1 MKLKSRFYR
10 LIERFLSHF
19 TDRIVCISEAE
30 KASAVN
36 NNICNEDKLSL
47 IPNGI
52 DIQAVIDAKPKSR
65 NELGFTDNAF
75 VVGMIGRISK
85 QKAPDVF
92 IKAAKF
98 VANKISEATFVIVGD
113 GEMRPEIEK
122 YATENKLQLY
132 ITGWTDEPYSY
143 LKTFDVAV
151 LPSRWEGFGLAV
163 VEYMAAE
170 KNVVATRIDAL
181 PTIIEDKVDGLLVEV
196 DSPEDLCNKIIWLH
210 NHPDEA
216 AQMRA
221 NAFKKVRD
229 KYDIQRVAQQ
239 HLEMFEQLKKQLF
252 SPARVKKLQISTNIS
267 GAKMKECGYKFERTF
282 EAAIADWYVD
292 NDKKYMEQSLCTNL
306 AEYLEKG
313 VMKQ

>member
-10 LIERFLSHF
+10 FIEQFLSHF

-30 KASAVN
+30 KESAVN
-36 NNICNEDKLSL
+36 NNICNTEKLSL

-52 DIQAVIDAKPKSR
+52 DVQAVINAKPKSR
-65 NELGFTDNAF
+65 NELGITDDAF

-92 IKAAKF
+92 IKAAKLLARLIPTASF
-98 VANKISEATFVIVGD
+98 IIVGD

-122 YATENKLQLY
+122 YASENNLQLY

-143 LKTFDVAV
+143 LKLFDVAV

-181 PTIIEDKVDGLLVEV
+181 PTIIDDNVDGLLVDV
-196 DSPEDLCNKIIWLH
+196 DSPEDLCKKIVWLH
-210 NHPDEA
+210 NNQKEA
-216 AQMRA
+216 VQIRA
-221 NAFKKVRD
+221 NAFKKVCE

-239 HLEMFEQLKKQLF
+239 HLELFELLIK
-252 SPARVKKLQISTNIS
+252 
-267 GAKMKECGYKFERTF
+267 
-282 EAAIADWYVD
+282 
-292 NDKKYMEQSLCTNL
+292 
-306 AEYLEKG
+306 
-313 VMKQ
+313 

>member
-10 LIERFLSHF
+10 LIERFLSRF

-30 KASAVN
+30 RKSAVN
-36 NNICNEDKLSL
+36 NNIGNEDKLSL

-52 DIQAVIDAKPKSR
+52 DVLAVIDAKPKLR
-65 NELGFTDNAF
+65 DELGIADDAF

-85 QKAPDVF
+85 QKAPDIF
-92 IKAAKF
+92 IKAAKL
-98 VANKISEATFVIVGD
+98 VASQISEAAFVIVGD
-113 GEMRPEIEK
+113 GEMRSEIEK
-122 YATENKLQLY
+122 YASENNLKLY

-181 PTIIEDKVDGLLVEV
+181 PTIIEDKVDGLLVDV
-196 DSPEDLCNKIIWLH
+196 DSPEDLCEKILWLH

-216 AQMRA
+216 AQMRI
-221 NAFKKVRD
+221 NALKKVRE

-239 HLEMFEQLKKQLF
+239 HLEMFERLK
-252 SPARVKKLQISTNIS
+252 
-267 GAKMKECGYKFERTF
+267 M
-282 EAAIADWYVD
+282 
-292 NDKKYMEQSLCTNL
+292 
-306 AEYLEKG
+306 
-313 VMKQ
+313 

>member
-10 LIERFLSHF
+10 LIERFLSRF

-30 KASAVN
+30 KKSAVD
-36 NNICNEDKLSL
+36 NNIGNGNKLSL

-52 DIQAVIDAKPKSR
+52 NVQAVIDAKQKSR
-65 NELGFTDNAF
+65 DELGIAENSF

-85 QKAPDVF
+85 QKAPDTF
-92 IKAAKF
+92 IKAAKL
-98 VANKISEATFVIVGD
+98 VASQISAAAFIIVGD
-113 GEMRPEIEK
+113 GEMRTEIEK
-122 YATENKLQLY
+122 YASENKLQLY

-181 PTIIEDKVDGLLVEV
+181 PTIIEDKVDGLLVDV
-196 DSPEDLCNKIIWLH
+196 DSPEDLYEKIIWLH
-210 NHPDEA
+210 NNPKDA
-216 AQMRA
+216 TQMRA
-221 NAFKKVRD
+221 NAFKKVRE

-239 HLEMFEQLKKQLF
+239 HLEMFEQLK
-252 SPARVKKLQISTNIS
+252 R
-267 GAKMKECGYKFERTF
+267 
-282 EAAIADWYVD
+282 
-292 NDKKYMEQSLCTNL
+292 
-306 AEYLEKG
+306 
-313 VMKQ
+313 

>member
-10 LIERFLSHF
+10 LIERFLSRF
-19 TDRIVCISEAE
+19 TDKIVCISEAE
-30 KASAVN
+30 KESAVN
-36 NNICNEDKLSL
+36 NNICNTEKLSL

-52 DIQAVIDAKPKSR
+52 DVQAVIDAKPILRS
-65 NELGFTDNAF
+65 DIDISDDAF

-92 IKAAKF
+92 IKAAKLLARLIPTASF
-98 VANKISEATFVIVGD
+98 IIVGD

-122 YATENKLQLY
+122 YAFENNLHLY

-143 LKTFDVAV
+143 LKLFDVAV

-181 PTIIEDKVDGLLVEV
+181 PTIIDDNVDGLLVDV
-196 DSPEDLCNKIIWLH
+196 DSPEDLCKKIVWLH
-210 NHPDEA
+210 NNQKEA
-216 AQMRA
+216 VQIRA
-221 NAFKKVRD
+221 NAFKKVCE

-239 HLEMFEQLKKQLF
+239 HLELFELLIK
-252 SPARVKKLQISTNIS
+252 
-267 GAKMKECGYKFERTF
+267 
-282 EAAIADWYVD
+282 
-292 NDKKYMEQSLCTNL
+292 
-306 AEYLEKG
+306 
-313 VMKQ
+313 

>member
-30 KASAVN
+30 KESAVH

-52 DIQAVIDAKPKSR
+52 DIQAVINAKPKSR
-65 NELGFTDNAF
+65 NKLGFADNAF

-98 VANKISEATFVIVGD
+98 IANKISEAAFVIVGD

-122 YATENKLQLY
+122 YATENNLQLY

-181 PTIIEDKVDGLLVEV
+181 PTIIEDNVDGLLVDV
-196 DSPEDLCNKIIWLH
+196 DSPENLCEKIIWLH

-216 AQMRA
+216 AQMRT

-229 KYDIQRVAQQ
+229 KYNIQRVAQQ
-239 HLEMFEQLKKQLF
+239 HLEMFEQLKKNNH
-252 SPARVKKLQISTNIS
+252 I
-267 GAKMKECGYKFERTF
+267 
-282 EAAIADWYVD
+282 
-292 NDKKYMEQSLCTNL
+292 
-306 AEYLEKG
+306 
-313 VMKQ
+313 

>member
-10 LIERFLSHF
+10 LIERFLSRF
-19 TDRIVCISEAE
+19 TDKIVCISEAE
-30 KASAVN
+30 KESAVS
-36 NNICNEDKLSL
+36 NNIGNEDKLSL

-52 DIQAVIDAKPKSR
+52 DVQAVIDAKPKLR
-65 NELGFTDNAF
+65 DDFGITDDAF

-92 IKAAKF
+92 IKAAKL
-98 VANKISEATFVIVGD
+98 VATKIPAAAFIIVGD
-113 GEMRPEIEK
+113 GEMRSEVEK
-122 YATENKLQLY
+122 YASENNVKLY

-143 LKTFDVAV
+143 LKTVDVAV

-181 PTIIEDKVDGLLVEV
+181 PTIIEDKVDGLLVDV
-196 DSPEDLCNKIIWLH
+196 DSPEDLCEKILWLH

-216 AQMRA
+216 AQMRI
-221 NAFKKVRD
+221 NALKKVRE

-239 HLEMFEQLKKQLF
+239 HLEMFERLK
-252 SPARVKKLQISTNIS
+252 
-267 GAKMKECGYKFERTF
+267 M
-282 EAAIADWYVD
+282 
-292 NDKKYMEQSLCTNL
+292 
-306 AEYLEKG
+306 
-313 VMKQ
+313 